1 VVLDQAEILTFIKAA
16 AVITTTALAWAEPLT
31 LAVQHH
37 LDTRKAAI
45 LHITI
50 KVMQHRVPAGLA
62 DTFTAIGVLMADRVS

>member
-1 VVLDQAEILTFIKAA
+1 VVLDQAEILTFIKAVVA
-16 AVITTTALAWAEPLT
+16 ITTTVLAWAEPLT

-45 LHITI
+45 LHTTI

-62 DTFTAIGVLMADRVS
+62 DILQDTGVLMADLA